1 MEDSYETQNAPD
13 GKVQALVPEVTG
25 ANSLDKVRDILF
37 GSQARDY
44 EKRFTRLEE
53 RLTKES
59 SDLKNDVKRR
69 FDMLENYIK
78 RELETLGE
86 RLRGEQNERHDATT
100 QLSGE
105 LKQMS
110 INFERRASQLD
121 ELLMRI
127 QRELREQILQQ
138 SKDLSDDIRQKH
150 ESLLQSLERESQD
163 IRFEKTDRA
172 ALASMFTE
180 IAMRLNNEFKLPPT
194 GELSND

>member
-1 MEDSYETQNAPD
+1 MEDTYETQTGAD
-13 GKVQALVPEVTG
+13 SKAQTLVPEVTG
-25 ANSLDKVRDILF
+25 ANGLDKVRDILF

-44 EKRFTRLEE
+44 EKRFARLEE

-59 SDLKNDVKRR
+59 NDLKNEVKRR
-69 FDMLENYIK
+69 CDMLERYIT
-78 RELETLGE
+78 RELQTRGE

-100 QLSGE
+100 QLSGD

-121 ELLMRI
+121 ELLMRV
-127 QRELREQILQQ
+127 QRELRDQMLEQ

-163 IRFEKTDRA
+163 IRFEKTDRS

-194 GELSND
+194 GEV

>member
-1 MEDSYETQNAPD
+1 MEDTYETQTGTD
-13 GKVQALVPEVTG
+13 SKSQTLVPEVTG
-25 ANSLDKVRDILF
+25 ANNLDKVRDILF

-44 EKRFTRLEE
+44 EKRFARLED

-59 SDLKNDVKRR
+59 TDLKNEVKKR
-69 FDMLENYIK
+69 FDMLESYIK

-86 RLRGEQNERHDATT
+86 RLRSEQNERHDANN
-100 QLSGE
+100 QLSGD

-127 QRELREQILQQ
+127 QRELREQMLEQ

-150 ESLLQSLERESQD
+150 ESLLQTLERESQD
-163 IRFEKTDRA
+163 IRFEKTDRS

-194 GELSND
+194 GELKND

>member
-1 MEDSYETQNAPD
+1 MEDSYETQNVPD
-13 GKVQALVPEVTG
+13 NKAQTLVPEVTG

-44 EKRFTRLEE
+44 EKRFARLEE

-69 FDMLENYIK
+69 FDMLESYIK

-100 QLSGE
+100 QLSGDV
-105 LKQMS
+105 KQMS

-127 QRELREQILQQ
+127 QRELRDQMLEQ

-163 IRFEKTDRA
+163 IRFEKTDRS

-194 GELSND
+194 GELTND

>member
-1 MEDSYETQNAPD
+1 MEDTHETQNVTDNKP
-13 GKVQALVPEVTG
+13 QTLMPEITG

-44 EKRFTRLEE
+44 EKRFARLEE
-53 RLTKES
+53 RLTKEANE
-59 SDLKNDVKRR
+59 LKNDVKRR
-69 FDMLENYIK
+69 FDMLESYIK

-86 RLRGEQNERHDATT
+86 RLRSEQNERHDNDT
-100 QLSGE
+100 QLSNE
-105 LKQMS
+105 IKQMS
-110 INFERRASQLD
+110 NNFERRASQLD
-121 ELLMRI
+121 ELLMRM
-127 QRELREQILQQ
+127 QRELRDQMLEQ

-163 IRFEKTDRA
+163 IRFEKTDRS